1 MYKSIFST
9 LDHHPG
15 ISNLSTADIYGA
27 AHSYA
32 QLADELGYNCFWV
45 GEHHFLQNVGSI
57 PNPAVLLSSL
67 AQCTKNIRLGPAV
80 AVLPMRDATLTAENY
95 AMVDIISAGRLN
107 MGVGTGQV
115 AIEYQG
121 MGIDFEN
128 RRDAF
133 GHNLDS
139 IIDYWTQHDFG
150 SESSLNIRPV
160 QLPMPPLYIATISPE
175 SAYRAGKNGQ
185 SVLTIVSPGGNNLSL
200 LQEIIEAHNKGKAET
215 IAPDIE
221 TEVVVTVFAYAAE
234 TEESAIE
241 TAATSLRNFSPPL
254 QGKSLADA
262 RADVQDMLVND
273 TVLFGTAEQI
283 GKQLQHYRNLGV
295 NHINFLANFG
305 GMQPEQVAKS
315 IRLLALA

>member
-15 ISNLSTADIYGA
+15 ISELSTADIYGA
-27 AHSYA
+27 ARKYA

-57 PNPAVLLSSL
+57 PNPAVLLSAL

-80 AVLPMRDATLTAENY
+80 AVLPMRDAALTAENY
-95 AMVDIISAGRLN
+95 AMVDVISGGRLN

-115 AIEYQG
+115 ATEYQH

-133 GHNLDS
+133 SQSLEA
-139 IIDYWTQHDFG
+139 IIGYWTHHDLEA
-150 SESSLNIRPV
+150 ESSLNIRPL
-160 QLPMPPLYIATISPE
+160 QSPMPPLYIATVTPD

-185 SVLTIVSPGGNNLSL
+185 SVMTIVSPGGKTLSL
-200 LQEIIEAHNKGKAET
+200 LQEIIEAHNKGKAES
-215 IAPDIE
+215 IAAEVE
-221 TEVVVTVFAYAAE
+221 TEVVVTVYAYAAE
-234 TEESAIE
+234 TKERAIE
-241 TAATSLRNFSPPL
+241 TAATSLRNFSPAL
-254 QGKSLADA
+254 QDKNLAEV
-262 RADVQDMLVND
+262 RSEVQGMVANN
-273 TVLFGTAEQI
+273 TALFGTVGQI
-283 GKQLQHYRNLGV
+283 SEQLQHYRNIGV
-295 NHINFLANFG
+295 KHINFLANFG
-305 GMQPEQVAKS
+305 GMQPEQVVES

>member
-1 MYKSIFST
+1 MYKSLFTT

-15 ISNLSTADIYGA
+15 ISDLSTADVYGT

-32 QLADELGYNCFWV
+32 QLADELGYSCFWI

-95 AMVDIISAGRLN
+95 AMVDIISGGRLN

-115 AIEYQG
+115 ATEYQN

-133 GHNLDS
+133 GQSLDS
-139 IIDYWTQHDFG
+139 IISYWTQHDLD

-160 QLPMPPLYIATISPE
+160 QSPMPPLYIATITPE

-200 LQEIIEAHNKGKAET
+200 LQEIIEAHNKGKSET
-215 IAPDIE
+215 IAPGID
-221 TEVVVTVFAYAAE
+221 TEVVVTVYAYAAE

-241 TAATSLRNFSPPL
+241 TAAASLRNFSPSL
-254 QGKSLADA
+254 QDKSVAEI
-262 RADVQDMLVND
+262 RSNVQGMVANN
-273 TVLFGTAEQI
+273 TALFGTAGQI
-283 GKQLQHYRNLGV
+283 SKQLQHYRDIGV
-295 NHINFLANFG
+295 KHINFLANFG
-305 GMQPEQVAKS
+305 GMQPGQVAES